1 MNVIQSSADQKLGP
15 TKALVKR
22 LTSLTFDEFDGVTLK
37 EAKVHL
43 LDSIGACLA
52 GARQPEAEMTASALF
67 GVMAPGDIPVPGR
80 KQKTD
85 MLTAALLGGDG
96 GSRA

>member
-52 GARQPEAEMTASALF
+52 GAPAGSGNDGVGPVRRDGARRYSRTGAET
-67 GVMAPGDIPVPGR
+67 
-80 KQKTD
+80 KTD
-85 MLTAALLGGDG
+85 MLTAALLGDG